1 MGNTTLRAGILG
13 CGEIGR
19 RGHIPGY
26 QAAGAQVV
34 AVCDTNID
42 RARSVAAELNV
53 PHAYADYHELISR
66 PDIDVVSVCLPNA
79 LHAPATIAALEAGK
93 HVLCEKPIA
102 IHAADAERMIAAAR
116 KSGKLLSVNQH
127 MRFDPAAQAMRRAVA
142 NGDIGRVYLTDMRM
156 VRAQGIP
163 GFGSWFT
170 NKDLA
175 GAGALFDIGVHMLD
189 LALYITGFP
198 RITAVRG
205 FTSMALGEQKI
216 GLGGWGID
224 RGTEGRYDVEDTAIA
239 HLTLADGGVIRLIV
253 TWAAFGLSEER
264 VTLFGAK
271 GGADRSTDRYGKDAP
286 LRFYKPADGAD
297 GIHIEAV
304 TPDLS
309 IYLPGGTTRSI
320 ACFVGAIRG
329 ENPLI
334 VQPEQALA
342 VLKVLEMIQKSAASG
357 QEVAA

>member
-1 MGNTTLRAGILG
+1 MANTILRAGVLG

-26 QAAGAQVV
+26 QAASAQVV
-34 AVCDTNID
+34 AVCDTNLE
-42 RARSVAAELNV
+42 RARSVAAEFNV
-53 PHAYADYHELISR
+53 PDAYADYHELLAR

-79 LHAPATIAALEAGK
+79 FHAPATIAALEAGK

-102 IHAADAERMIAAAR
+102 IHAADAAQMIAAAR
-116 KSGKLLSVNQH
+116 KSGRLLSVNQH
-127 MRFDPAAQAMRRAVA
+127 MRFDPTAQALRQAVS
-142 NGDIGRVYLTDMRM
+142 NGDLGRIYLTDVRM

-198 RITAVRG
+198 QVTAVRG
-205 FTSMALGEQKI
+205 FISMALGEQKI

-239 HLTLADGGVIRLIV
+239 HITLAGGGVIRLIV

-264 VTLFGAK
+264 VTLFGTQ
-271 GGADRSTDRYGKDAP
+271 GGADRSADRYGKDTP
-286 LRFYKPADGAD
+286 LRFYKSVEGR
-297 GIHIEAV
+297 IEPV

-309 IYLPGGTTRSI
+309 SYPPGGTTRSI
-320 ACFVGAIRG
+320 ATFLGAIQG
-329 ENPLI
+329 ENPLV
-334 VQPEQALA
+334 VQPEQSLA
-342 VLKVLEMIQKSAASG
+342 VLKVLEMIQQSAATG
-357 QEVAA
+357 QEVIA

>member
-1 MGNTTLRAGILG
+1 MANTTLRAGVLG

-26 QAAGAQVV
+26 QAISVQVA
-34 AVCDTNID
+34 AVCDTNLD
-42 RARSVAAELNV
+42 RARSVAAEFNV
-53 PHAYADYHELISR
+53 PQAYADYHELIAR
-66 PDIDVVSVCLPNA
+66 PDIDIISVCLPNA
-79 LHAPATIAALEAGK
+79 FHAPATIAALEAGK

-102 IHAADAERMIAAAR
+102 IHTVDAEQMIAAAR

-127 MRFDPAAQAMRRAVA
+127 MRFDPTAQAMRQAVS
-142 NGDIGRVYLTDMRM
+142 NGDLGHIYLTDVRM

-189 LALYITGFP
+189 LALYVTGFP
-198 RITAVRG
+198 QVTAVRG

-224 RGTEGRYDVEDTAIA
+224 RGTEGRYDVEDTAMA
-239 HLTLADGGVIRLIV
+239 HITLAGGGVIRLIV

-264 VTLFGAK
+264 MTLFGAQ
-271 GGADRSTDRYGKDAP
+271 GGADRSADLYGKDTP
-286 LRFYKPADGAD
+286 LRFYKSTDGK
-297 GIHIEAV
+297 IESV

-309 IYLPGGTTRSI
+309 MYPPGGTTRSI
-320 ACFVGAIRG
+320 AAFVGAIRG
-329 ENPLI
+329 ENPLV